1 MKPKSLPVR
10 LFGRSP
16 SSASGEA
23 PGVHPAEYQRH
34 VDRADHPERLEEAV
48 SGDGSGRG
56 DKCPREIH
64 FAFLAERYEPLVDDE
79 DKVKAKEEKKRRK
92 KESYKKVKKNVG
104 KALRTTWKCLILGL
118 YNFALGYSTPITVA
132 AAFVPDF
139 HQGRNRP

>member
-92 KESYKKVKKNVG
+92 KESYKKVKKYLFGYDPECWQGTAHHMEVFNPWPIQ
-104 KALRTTWKCLILGL
+104 LCPGL
-118 YNFALGYSTPITVA
+118 LYSNHSGSRICP
-132 AAFVPDF
+132 
-139 HQGRNRP
+139 